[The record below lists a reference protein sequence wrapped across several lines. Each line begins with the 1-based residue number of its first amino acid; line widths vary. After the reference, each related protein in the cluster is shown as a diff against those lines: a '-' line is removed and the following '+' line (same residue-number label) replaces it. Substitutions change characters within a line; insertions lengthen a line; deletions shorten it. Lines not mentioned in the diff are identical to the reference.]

1 MTDLKDRSA
10 PGVRITL
17 LANERAPSGEPLQL
31 DGRIIGFTYE
41 DSEKQADQVSIQL
54 DNYDLALFDR
64 DELTGGATL
73 EVSWGY
79 PGDMA
84 PPRRV
89 VVKKLKGF
97 QTLTIEGQATSVLM
111 NREAKTR
118 SWTNKSRSDVAKEI
132 AAEQGYQGDFVDVE
146 DTSEVL
152 DTISQTAETD
162 ARFLRRL
169 AAREEFQYFVD
180 DGGFHWRSRNQARAP
195 SHVLTWFS
203 DPGRGDIISLNVESD
218 LARRVGRVEVRG
230 RDPLAKSTIE
240 SSATSST
247 VERATLSD
255 VLEVVDPVT
264 GTSTLQQRNAT
275 TSVQPTSAPTPAA
288 AGRESSARFRRAER
302 ETVKLSMQVVGD
314 PTLRAKEVVAVR
326 GISALL
332 SGKYY
337 VTEAKHVVSSSG
349 YVVELKLTRDGTGA
363 RAQGG
368 AATQGQPQGGEP
380 NRSAPASGGELTQVE
395 VIDPASGAS
404 HVEYRRDGR
413 AIGAEDPEAGMSVP
427 R

>member
-275 TSVQPTSAPTPAA
+275 TSVQPTSAPTTAS

-314 PTLRAKEVVAVR
+314 PTLRAKEVVEVR